1 MQATLK
7 KICYLENFPVYIR
20 NNATDNYN
28 EDLNELN
35 QRKFYE
41 PLGRSQYSASMIWFA
56 LHLRYMSLLANRF
69 LLEIFPMLSFPLLS
83 KIQQGG
89 VDALKALKTVHDK
102 DSFS

>member
-35 QRKFYE
+35 QRKFYK
-41 PLGRSQYSASMIWFA
+41 PHGKSQYSASMIWFA
-56 LHLRYMSLLANRF
+56 LHLRYM
-69 LLEIFPMLSFPLLS
+69 
-83 KIQQGG
+83 
-89 VDALKALKTVHDK
+89 
-102 DSFS
+102 